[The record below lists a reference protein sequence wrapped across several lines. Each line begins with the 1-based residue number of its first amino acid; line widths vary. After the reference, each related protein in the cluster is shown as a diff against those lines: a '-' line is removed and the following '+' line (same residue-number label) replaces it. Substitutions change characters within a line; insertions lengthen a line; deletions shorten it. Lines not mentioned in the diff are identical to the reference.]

1 MIKLIV
7 SDMDGT
13 LLNDQKGMD
22 EEIFEI
28 IPKLKEKGIRF
39 MAASGRQYPSLQTL
53 FQAHIKDMV
62 LIAENGAFVVSN
74 QKELYSSVMEQD
86 LIHHCI
92 DEIGKIEG
100 TETLLCAK
108 YTSYTTDSVTYHMM
122 QSPKFH
128 YNIKL
133 VDNLYDVK
141 DDIIKVSFVDMAK
154 IGAEKNGFARMLPLV
169 KERAEIAVSGFNCVD
184 IVNKGV
190 SKGTAIEA
198 IQKEWGI
205 STEETMAFGDNYND
219 VEMLGRAKYSFAM
232 ENAEAGVKKHA
243 KFMTGTN
250 NEGSVVKEIRRLTG
264 I

>member
-13 LLNDQKGMD
+13 LLNDEKVVD
-22 EEIFEI
+22 REIFEV
-28 IPKLKEKGIRF
+28 IPQLKEKNIHF
-39 MAASGRQYPSLQTL
+39 MAASGRQYPSLLTL
-53 FQAHIKDMV
+53 FQEHKKDVV
-62 LIAENGAFVVSN
+62 LIAENGAFVVHDN
-74 QKELYSSVMEQD
+74 KELYSSVMEKD
-86 LIHHCI
+86 LVHYCLE
-92 DEIGKIEG
+92 EIGKIEQ
-100 TETLLCAK
+100 TEAILCAK
-108 YTSYTTDSVTYHMM
+108 YISYTTDPETYRIMS
-122 QSPKFH
+122 SPKFH
-128 YNIKL
+128 YKIKL
-133 VDNLYDVK
+133 VDSLYDVK
-141 DDIIKVSFVDMAK
+141 EDIIKVSFVDMAK
-154 IGAEKNGFARMLPLV
+154 TGAEVNSFARLLPLV

-219 VEMLGRAKYSFAM
+219 VEMLWRAKYSFAM

-243 KFMTGTN
+243 RFIAGSN
-250 NEGSVVKEIRRLTG
+250 NEGGVVKEIRKLTG